1 VRVVLPSQLLEF
13 SAGEDVVELAGGA
26 RTVRQ
31 ALDALWRAHPG
42 LRDRV
47 LLATGEIRPH
57 VNVFVGPDSVRHL
70 LGLET
75 PVSASTEIT
84 ILPSVSGG

>member
-1 VRVVLPSQLLEF
+1 MRFVLPTQLLEF
-13 SAGEDVVELAGGA
+13 SAGEGVVDLPGGA
-26 RTVRQ
+26 RSVRQ

-47 LLATGEIRPH
+47 LLETGAVRPH
-57 VNVFVGPDSVRHL
+57 VNVFVGPDSIRHL
-70 LGLET
+70 QGLDT
-75 PVSASTEIT
+75 PVPSSAEIT